1 MIRYCHDKAIRLDL
15 NGGIPMKHIASLLI
29 IIGMVCNANATEQ
42 LKFDDLVEDVFESVS
57 AEGTNII
64 TSRKTLL

>member
-1 MIRYCHDKAIRLDL
+1 
-15 NGGIPMKHIASLLI
+15 MKHIASLLI

-42 LKFDDLVEDVFESVS
+42 LKLDDLVEDVLRVS
-57 AEGTNII
+57 RRRDELI